1 MGVLQQLRSAHSYYE
16 ASVTRPPARAPLQGS
31 KRTRIAVVGGGFA
44 GVSTALEL
52 AERGFEVTLLEAQRI
67 GSVASGRNGGQVLA
81 GLACEIST
89 IEAQLGLD
97 AACHIWRMT
106 TDAVQLVHERLQ
118 RYAIDADVQGGT
130 LYVSCTEKGAQGL
143 QADLRDLAQRY
154 GCTSLQWLDRGELRQ
169 RIGTGRY
176 FGGWR
181 DPDGL
186 HLHPLKYL
194 LGLAAAA
201 EKAGVTVH
209 EGSRVMRIE
218 QGNTGHGPIIHTE
231 RGQLTCDRVVL
242 AGGAPLGETIKP
254 FDKLTMPYDSWIIAT
269 EPLPAAL
276 VRELIP
282 HGEAVADDS
291 YDIDY
296 YRITPDRR
304 MVFGSGAN
312 YLARSEDAAR
322 AFLRKRMV
330 AVFPQ
335 LADARIEH
343 LWGGIME
350 IPMNRAP
357 IIRDAGSNV
366 LHVQGFGG
374 HGVAFTG
381 MAGRIVAEHIA
392 GDSTRFNLLA
402 GIRHRPFPFGR
413 WLQEPMMMAGIYW
426 YRLQEKLMTA

>member
-16 ASVTRPPARAPLQGS
+16 ASVTRPPARAPLRGS
-31 KRTRIAVVGGGFA
+31 QRARIAVVGGGFA

-97 AACHIWRMT
+97 AARHIWRMT

-118 RYAIDADVQGGT
+118 RYAIDADVQSGT
-130 LYVSCTEKGAQGL
+130 LFVSCTEKGARGL
-143 QADLRDLAQRY
+143 QADVRDLAERY
-154 GCTSLQWLDRGELRQ
+154 GCTSLQWLERCELRQ
-169 RIGTGRY
+169 RIGSGRY
-176 FGGWR
+176 YGGWR

-201 EKAGVTVH
+201 EKAGVKIF
-209 EGSRVMRIE
+209 EGSRVLRIE
-218 QGNTGHGPIIHTE
+218 HGKQPVIHTDGGE
-231 RGQLTCDRVVL
+231 LMCDRVVL

-312 YLARSEDAAR
+312 YLARSQAGAR
-322 AFLRKRMV
+322 AFMHKRMV

-343 LWGGIME
+343 FWGGIME

-357 IIRDAGSNV
+357 VIGAPSGNV

-402 GIRHRPFPFGR
+402 SIRHRPFPFGR

-426 YRLQEKLMTA
+426 YRLQEKLVTA

>member
-1 MGVLQQLRSAHSYYE
+1 MSLLTQLRSAHSYYE
-16 ASVTRPPARAPLQGS
+16 ASVTRPAPRAPLRGS
-31 KRTRIAVVGGGFA
+31 QRARIGVVGGGFA

-81 GLACEIST
+81 GLACDIST
-89 IEAQLGLD
+89 VEAQLGLD
-97 AACHIWRMT
+97 AARHIWRMT
-106 TDAVQLVHERLQ
+106 TDAVQLVHQRLQ
-118 RYAIDADVQGGT
+118 RYAIDADVQSGT
-130 LYVSCTEKGAQGL
+130 LYVSCTEKGARGL
-143 QADLRDLAQRY
+143 QADVRDLAERY
-154 GCTSLQWLDRGELRQ
+154 GCDSLQWLERCELRQ
-169 RIGTGRY
+169 RIGSGRY

-201 EKAGVTVH
+201 EKAGVTIC
-209 EGSRVMRIE
+209 EGSRVLRIE
-218 QGNTGHGPIIHTE
+218 HGKQPVIHTDAGE
-231 RGQLTCDRVVL
+231 LTCDRVVL

-269 EPLPAAL
+269 EPLPAVL

-312 YLARSEDAAR
+312 YLARSEAGAR
-322 AFLRKRMV
+322 AFMHKRMV
-330 AVFPQ
+330 TVFPQ

-343 LWGGIME
+343 FWGGIME

-357 IIRDAGSNV
+357 VIGEPSGNV

-392 GDSTRFNLLA
+392 GDSARFNLLA
-402 GIRHRPFPFGR
+402 SIRHRPFPFGR

-426 YRLQEKLMTA
+426 YRLQEKLLTA